1 MVRGIRCSTRFVA
14 ANLRPENRSGYH
26 ITLTQSTH
34 SASIEYAP
42 SQQLSMQNALT
53 CDDAKVNGIGMKL
66 GMVHWTFHLRIGH
79 RI

>member
-42 SQQLSMQNALT
+42 LQQLSAQNALT
-53 CDDAKVNGIGMKL
+53 CNGAKVNGIGFDA
-66 GMVHWTFHLRIGH
+66 GAAFV
-79 RI
+79 